1 MNVANII
8 KPSIEAPALPERAVY
23 WIRMPGSPWVQCPRC
38 GHNTMSESKYCP
50 DCGSRNKRAE
60 EEE

>member
-23 WIRMPGSPWVQCPRC
+23 WIRMPGSPV
-38 GHNTMSESKYCP
+38 
-50 DCGSRNKRAE
+50 GSMPPLRT
-60 EEE
+60 